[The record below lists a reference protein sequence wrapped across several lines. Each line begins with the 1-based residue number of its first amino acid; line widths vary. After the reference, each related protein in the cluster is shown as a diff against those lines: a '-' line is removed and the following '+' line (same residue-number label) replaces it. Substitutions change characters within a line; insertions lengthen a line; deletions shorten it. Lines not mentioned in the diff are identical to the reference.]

1 MTLQTIVSVINSPND
16 KDRLSKWTSSI
27 PAFSDFLEVNESK
40 ILKKIKVAIT
50 DEDKKDVMSELDIAA
65 RCLLAYP
72 DSTVSYE
79 PYGGAARRNPD
90 LLVKNI
96 AVFDFNV
103 EVKRIRESASTKNYD
118 DCLAAIV
125 SAFRDVKSP
134 LGVDVKAITLDPAI
148 DLPERL
154 KAALPDVADYVRSR
168 VEHYA
173 STLPPGEEVAE
184 SIPDFEGEL
193 DLVFC
198 HVSGKDPETPTAN
211 FTSSAPV
218 FYKQKESFKYSD
230 HICSAL
236 GQLRDNL
243 ANVLAILCDSTTHEP
258 EEVCIALQEMHKRA
272 CKGDDDF
279 FQQKKLGGAHDYL
292 EQLKLLSAIVVCS
305 KYFSIPNVDTPN
317 YVWANP
323 DAAYP
328 LQQEALSFMAVM

>member
-1 MTLQTIVSVINSPND
+1 MTVQTIVSAITSPYD
-16 KDRLSKWTSSI
+16 KARLSKWASSI
-27 PAFSDFLEVNESK
+27 SAFSDFLAANESK
-40 ILKKIKVAIT
+40 ILKKLNGAIT
-50 DEDKKDVMSELDIAA
+50 DEDKKDVISELDIA
-65 RCLLAYP
+65 RRFLAYP
-72 DSTVSYE
+72 DSMVSYE
-79 PYGGAARRNPD
+79 PYGGADRRNPD
-90 LLVKNI
+90 LLVKNP
-96 AVFDFNV
+96 AFSDFNV
-103 EVKRIRESASTKNYD
+103 EVKRIRESIATKNYD
-118 DCLAAIV
+118 ECLSAIV
-125 SAFRDVKSP
+125 SAFREVKSP
-134 LGVDVKAITLDPAI
+134 LGVAVEAMNLDTVI

-154 KAALPDVADYVRSR
+154 NAALPNVTDYVRSR

-173 STLPPGEEVAE
+173 STLPPGKDVAE
-184 SIPDFEGEL
+184 SIPGFEGEL
-193 DLVFC
+193 ELVFC
-198 HVSGKDPETPTAN
+198 HVSDKDPETPTAN
-211 FTSSAPV
+211 FTSSVPI